1 MKYLSR
7 YRSELT
13 LLVAIA
19 VVLGATMFFS
29 RGYSW
34 TPTATGGTPL
44 AIQNLQT
51 LAFQASLLGIFS
63 LGAAIVII
71 SGGIDLSAGSMIA
84 FCATV
89 FACVCLALSPVRDG
103 MPRTDDLSVGVYAVA
118 IAAALVA
125 ALAVGT
131 LHAWLITAV
140 GLPPFVATLASLVGL
155 RSLAKL
161 IISQTTSTL
170 ENVSSS
176 QIAIR
181 DRSFELLS
189 EWYVVLGIFLVL
201 AAAIWFL
208 LAKTVEGRHLYA
220 VGGNEAAAELSGIR
234 VARTKWIAYCISAVT
249 SAIAGIVYVSYLSTV
264 SPEQLAVGFELN
276 AIAAAVVGGCSL
288 AGGIGTIF
296 GVALGALF
304 LRVVIDAIAK
314 LVKVGADDVEG
325 LIVGLLVVLAV
336 AFNELRSGSTGRGR
350 LFAGS
355 LGWTSIVVL
364 SILLGGMAAL
374 MSAEGKLWK
383 GIGVGLGVAVIG
395 TSKAIAERRH
405 ITAA

>member
-1 MKYLSR
+1 MSFLLR
-7 YRSELT
+7 YRSELS
-13 LLVAIA
+13 LVVAIA
-19 VVLGATMFFS
+19 IVLGATMFLS
-29 RGYSW
+29 KGYTWS
-34 TPTATGGTPL
+34 PTATGGTPL

-63 LGAAIVII
+63 LGAAVVII

-84 FCATV
+84 FCATI
-89 FACVCLALSPVRDG
+89 FACVCLAMAPVRDG
-103 MPRTDDLSVGVYAVA
+103 MPRTDDLSLTVYVVA
-118 IAAALVA
+118 ITAALIA

-131 LHAWLITAV
+131 LHTWLITAV

-181 DRSFELLS
+181 DRSFEVLS
-189 EWYVVLGIFLVL
+189 EWYVVAGIFLVL
-201 AAAIWFL
+201 AAAVWFL
-208 LAKTVEGRHLYA
+208 LSKTVEGRHLYA
-220 VGGNEAAAELSGIR
+220 VGGNEAAAKLSGIR

-336 AFNELRSGSTGRGR
+336 AFNELRNGSTGRGR
-350 LFAGS
+350 LFEGA
-355 LGWTSIVVL
+355 LGWVSIVVL
-364 SILLGGMAAL
+364 SILLGGMTAL
-374 MSAEGKLWK
+374 MVSDGKLWK
-383 GIGVGLGVAVIG
+383 FAFVTAGVAIIG
-395 TSKAIAERRH
+395 TTKAIYERRAL
-405 ITAA
+405 AA